1 MTQEAIAIRRYQP
14 SDADAV
20 IAIWEAAKASGLGIE
35 GYATS
40 SHERGRGA
48 ARRWSTR

>member
-20 IAIWEAAKASGLGIE
+20 IAIWEATAL
-35 GYATS
+35 TS
-40 SHERGRGA
+40 HDS
-48 ARRWSTR
+48 SK